1 MNSVDYLKYLAK
13 ILIIKKMTSPPTKVA
28 SRSTIP
34 SVSFVILVIVA
45 TVISISRDIISLDKP
60 VKKSVVAPNHKA
72 DGSIV
77 EHDEHTL
84 KNEQQYRRRQLWEGL
99 EDEWEE
105 DDDDEVGEDIPVLDE
120 EAEEEDEWEDDE

>member
-1 MNSVDYLKYLAK
+1 
-13 ILIIKKMTSPPTKVA
+13 MTSPPTKVA

-60 VKKSVVAPNHKA
+60 AKKSVIVAPNHKA

-84 KNEQQYRRRQLWEGL
+84 KNKQQSRRRQLWEGL

-105 DDDDEVGEDIPVLDE
+105 DDDDEVGEDLSVPDE
-120 EAEEEDEWEDDE
+120 DAEEEDEWEDDE

>member
-1 MNSVDYLKYLAK
+1 
-13 ILIIKKMTSPPTKVA
+13 MTSPSTNA
-28 SRSTIP
+28 AARSTIP
-34 SVSFVILVIVA
+34 LQFVILVIVA

-60 VKKSVVAPNHKA
+60 ATKSIEAPNHKA

>member
-1 MNSVDYLKYLAK
+1 
-13 ILIIKKMTSPPTKVA
+13 MTSPPTKVA

-84 KNEQQYRRRQLWEGL
+84 KNVQQRRRRQLWEGL
-99 EDEWEE
+99 ENEWEE
-105 DDDDEVGEDIPVLDE
+105 EDDDEVGEDLSVLDE
-120 EAEEEDEWEDDE
+120 EDEEDVWEDDE

>member
-1 MNSVDYLKYLAK
+1 
-13 ILIIKKMTSPPTKVA
+13 MTSPSTNTA
-28 SRSTIP
+28 ARSTIP
-34 SVSFVILVIVA
+34 LPFVILVIVA

-60 VKKSVVAPNHKA
+60 VKKSVVVAPNHKA

-84 KNEQQYRRRQLWEGL
+84 KNKQQRRRRQLWEGL

-105 DDDDEVGEDIPVLDE
+105 DDDDEAGEDIPVLDE
-120 EAEEEDEWEDDE
+120 EDEEEDEWEEDE

>member
-1 MNSVDYLKYLAK
+1 
-13 ILIIKKMTSPPTKVA
+13 MTSLPTNVA

-34 SVSFVILVIVA
+34 LPFVILVIVA

-60 VKKSVVAPNHKA
+60 AKKSVVAPNYKA

-84 KNEQQYRRRQLWEGL
+84 KNKQQRRRRQLWEGL

-105 DDDDEVGEDIPVLDE
+105 DDDDEVGEDLSVLDE
-120 EAEEEDEWEDDE
+120 DTEEEGVWEEDE